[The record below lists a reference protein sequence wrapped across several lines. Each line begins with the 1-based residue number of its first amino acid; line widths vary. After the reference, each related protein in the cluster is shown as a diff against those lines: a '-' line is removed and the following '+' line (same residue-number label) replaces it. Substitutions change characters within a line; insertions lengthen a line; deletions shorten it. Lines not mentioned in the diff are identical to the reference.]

1 MLFYPFD
8 FSYFGSNELK
18 NFSENLDK
26 FKAINCDVIA
36 ISTDSHYTHMAWVKL

>member
-8 FSYFGSNELK
+8 FSYNCPFELK
-18 NFSENLDK
+18 NFSDSLDK

-36 ISTDSHYTHMAWVKL
+36 ISTDSHYTHLAWIKL